1 MFLKVFMY
9 QILLK
14 SRPQKYKD
22 EMKTMDENQQTGINI
37 IYQCLT
43 QQWSGQTAKKCQRIV
58 LMKPVLKFMPQ

>member
-22 EMKTMDENQQTGINI
+22 EMKTMDEKQQTGTKLV
-37 IYQCLT
+37 YQCIE
-43 QQWSGQTAKKCQRIV
+43 QQWSRQNAKNRQRIV
-58 LMKPVLKFMPQ
+58 LMKPILNSMPQ